1 MAGEKRFTR
10 IPPESTG
17 DRVYMIHTAEIEYK
31 TFNSVP
37 LGTTNHVWQIG
48 ERYDIAGF
56 GGSGKVHV
64 HGVYER
70 GDGTGILA
78 VHYNKTAKFEN
89 NEPTQNANISYENE
103 GAVAQ
108 VEAWYDVYIPAQN
121 IMGYDN
127 PEYGWDIDRFG
138 SGQVTFSEGN
148 PQLTG
153 MGALKVQDAS
163 LLASYDFSKSNLPGE
178 FVSSREGG
186 SDVSNTWDSTTR
198 GVKLAVGTAAGERVT
213 QTSNLYHSFEEGAS
227 MLFTMAARSG
237 DTGKQNV
244 NRVWGAFDA
253 EDGFFFS
260 IAGSDA
266 SPKSRVTPTDAV
278 GTGAGSALRVIH
290 RFTFNGITKD
300 HEILQ
305 KEWNKDTLLGNGGA
319 DNPSGIKLNVDKINT
334 YWIDYQF
341 IGGGRTRWGIFYQG
355 ERIVVHE
362 MYHHNGIGVGTQNNN
377 PIANPSRPV
386 CWAQENYGASGSS
399 SEFYAYGAG
408 VFIEAITDPL
418 RSAQQ
423 ISKPWSTKHFGQPHL
438 EPYWRTK
445 QSRGGSNSSFPAL
458 LKSGNFSSGSS
469 TQYHGSLS
477 PIQFLSNGDENH
489 SVYQPLTF
497 EVSSYDIK
505 TGDPVPVEVRLFY
518 GCINRGFE
526 FGSANVSCPSVVL
539 DDEADHLAHL
549 REIGQFVVQGDGLF
563 RFDQLS
569 DNFQY
574 GTVRNLSDQK
584 IARALHPIAS
594 WESGRDY
601 YSTGNEA
608 VVIQMGA
615 DPVFGDTKH
624 YFADRQPV
632 AIRQTDGD
640 QTLSEAFSTA
650 TTFTNVKTAGG
661 AGYASVDQVDNPN
674 DWHYLSYVTRDRA
687 WLYSSQANIDD
698 DRLTRT
704 VTVDDCSSM
713 DLGQTLTVTSGSHTA
728 SIMKIDVDR
737 GTNDANVIA
746 ATAAVNGVEYQIV
759 TVGNTNYTGNVGAA
773 RSVPGEI
780 FTATATAPTGTGTIV
795 ATSNGGTV
803 AIVGRSSAQ
812 ANYTGAFTTS
822 GGGAGTIASNSTDA
836 NLAKDYWT
844 SLNALTYTDLGM
856 DADEDITTGLA
867 LYANPNPRAAWTL
880 MAKHLENTTED
891 EDGDALTTDW
901 DNVRL
906 NWSIYWRE
914 RTQ

>member
-89 NEPTQNANISYENE
+89 NEPTQNANISYESD

-138 SGQVTFSEGN
+138 SGQVTFAEGN

-153 MGALKVQDAS
+153 MGSLRVQDAS
-163 LLASYDFSKSNLPGE
+163 LLASYDFSKSKLPGE
-178 FVSSREGG
+178 FVNSREGG

-198 GVKLAVGTAAGERVT
+198 GVKLAVGTASGERVT
-213 QTSNLYHSFEEGAS
+213 QTSNLYHSYEEGAS
-227 MLFTMAARSG
+227 MLFVLAARSG
-237 DTGKQNV
+237 DTGKENV

-253 EDGFFFS
+253 ENGFFFS
-260 IAGSDA
+260 IAGSDDN
-266 SPKSRVTPTDAV
+266 PKSRVTPTDAV

-290 RFTFNGITKD
+290 RFTFDGVTKD

-305 KEWNKDTLLGNGGA
+305 KEWNQDTLLGNGGA

-362 MYHHNGIGVGTQNNN
+362 MYHHNGIGTGTQNNN
-377 PIANPSRPV
+377 PLANPSRPV
-386 CWAQENYGASGSS
+386 CWAMANYGAAGSS

-408 VFIEAITDPL
+408 VFIEAVTDPL

-423 ISKPWSTKHFGQPHL
+423 ISKPWSTKHFGQPQL

-445 QSRGGSNSSFPAL
+445 QSRNGSNTSFPAL
-458 LKSGNFSSGSS
+458 LKSGNFSSGAS

-477 PIQFLSNGDENH
+477 PVQFLSNGDENH
-489 SVYQPLTF
+489 SVYQPLSF

-505 TGDPVPVEVRLFY
+505 TGDSVPVEVRIFY

-526 FGSANVSCPSVVL
+526 FGSTNASCPSVVL
-539 DDEADHLAHL
+539 DDEADHLAHV

-563 RFDQLS
+563 RFDLLS

-594 WESGRDY
+594 WKSGDDY
-601 YSTGNEA
+601 YSTGNES
-608 VVIQMGA
+608 VLIQMGA

-687 WLYSSQANIDD
+687 RLYSSQANIDD

-737 GTNDANVIA
+737 GTDDANVIA
-746 ATAAVNGVEYQIV
+746 ATAAVDGTEYQIV
-759 TVGNTNYTGNVGAA
+759 TVGNTDYTGNVGAA

-836 NLAKDYWT
+836 SLAKDYWT

-867 LYANPNPRAAWTL
+867 LYGNPNPRAAWTF